1 MFFILADDESMFY
14 ILVDCAGSHR
24 LNGVAGNEWSC

>member
-24 LNGVAGNEWSC
+24 LNGVAWE